1 MTRKTYSSPD
11 RAAAAD
17 RTRDQIVAA
26 ATALLREPAGAEA
39 FSLEAVGKRAGVSR
53 LTVYNHFGARR
64 ALLEAVFDDIADRA
78 GLARLAEAA
87 ADADPRRGLARLIE
101 IFCDLW
107 SAESDAHSWI
117 NAARATDAEL
127 DAALEARNQRRKR
140 LLRVIVGRQIG
151 DEHAAARRDL
161 VDSLY
166 VLTSLPVFAG
176 LARERNPADAHR
188 LIQAMAADAMRRAG
202 A

>member
-1 MTRKTYSSPD
+1 MTRKPYASPA

-17 RTRDQIVAA
+17 RTRVEIVAA
-26 ATALLREPAGAEA
+26 AAALLREPAGAEP
-39 FSLEAVGKRAGVSR
+39 FSLESVGKQAGVTR
-53 LTVYNHFGARR
+53 LTVYNHFGSRR

-87 ADADPRRGLARLIE
+87 SDADPHRGLGRLIE
-101 IFCDLW
+101 IFCDFW
-107 SAESDAHSWI
+107 GAESGAHRWI
-117 NAARATDAEL
+117 NAARAGDAEL

-140 LLRVIVGRQIG
+140 LLQAIVGRLIAG
-151 DEHAAARRDL
+151 DRAAARDDL
-161 VDSLY
+161 IDSLY

-176 LARERNPADAHR
+176 LARERG
-188 LIQAMAADAMRRAG
+188 AADARRLIEAMAMDAVRRAV